1 MPALPTSWYCCPWEE
16 MLVPHGV
23 VVVIVVVVAV
33 AHLSFEFIM
42 EL

>member
-33 AHLSFEFIM
+33 FVVVVLNYHR
-42 EL
+42 